1 MNKKKIK
8 LQKLAIGGE
17 NAKIPMWRKLGF
29 SAFQMSNIM
38 MTLVTTWLMYYYTTF
53 LKVPIVTVTLMF
65 TTAKIIGAIITPI
78 YGYFSD
84 RLYQTR
90 RFSLYEY

>member
-38 MTLVTTWLMYYYTTF
+38 MTLVTT
-53 LKVPIVTVTLMF
+53 
-65 TTAKIIGAIITPI
+65 
-78 YGYFSD
+78 
-84 RLYQTR
+84 
-90 RFSLYEY
+90 